1 MTDSTPFV
9 IGLTGPIG
17 CGKSTIA
24 GMLLGLGAVVID
36 ADALAREATGPG
48 APALPR
54 IRERFGG
61 DVFEADGTLDR
72 AALAALVFEDT
83 AALRDLEAIVHPDV
97 RRRVED
103 ALAAAAGSAAML
115 VVVEAIKLIEG
126 GLAARCDKVWLV
138 ECDPQTQ
145 RERLAARGM
154 TVADVERRL
163 ATQGPD
169 LGERLAPHATRRL
182 STDGELDAARERV
195 EDALA
200 DALAPLLLEEGRP

>member
-72 AALAALVFEDT
+72 AALAAVVFEDP

-126 GLAARCDKVWLV
+126 GLAARCDEVWLV

-169 LGERLAPHATRRL
+169 LGESLASHATRRL
-182 STDGELDAARERV
+182 STDGELGATRERV

-200 DALAPLLLEEGRP
+200 DALAPLLLEEDRP

>member
-1 MTDSTPFV
+1 M

-24 GMLLGLGAVVID
+24 GMLLDLGAIVID

-48 APALPR
+48 APTLPR

-61 DVFEADGTLDR
+61 DVFEPDGTLDR
-72 AALAALVFEDT
+72 AAVAAVVFEDT

-126 GLAARCDKVWLV
+126 GLAARCDEVWLV

-169 LGERLAPHATRRL
+169 LGERLASHATRRL
-182 STDGELDAARERV
+182 STDGELDATRERV